1 VVSVYVDDVIVSACD
16 ADQLETV
23 YAKIQVASV
32 RSRLILSPLKS
43 AAPALQ
49 VSAFNILLSDASM
62 SITPQRLAE
71 FSAVLAEGVS
81 DSQRRGI
88 LSYVESVCPSQLEV
102 LESQ

>member
-1 VVSVYVDDVIVSACD
+1 VVSVYVDDVIVSAYD

-32 RSRLILSPLKS
+32 RSRVILSPLKS

-49 VSAFNILLSDASM
+49 VSAFNILLSEASM

-88 LSYVESVCPSQLEV
+88 LSTKVED
-102 LESQ
+102 